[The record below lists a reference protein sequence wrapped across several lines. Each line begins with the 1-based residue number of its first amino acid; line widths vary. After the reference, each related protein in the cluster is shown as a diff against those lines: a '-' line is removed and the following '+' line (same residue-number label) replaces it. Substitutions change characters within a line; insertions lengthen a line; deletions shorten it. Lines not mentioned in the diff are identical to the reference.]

1 MKLLT
6 KELREKLPA
15 LYSQDGKGGK
25 AIAHIKFFTPWT
37 QWTWYVTEGQPVK
50 DGQGH
55 EIDFEFFGLVDGH
68 EKELGYFHLSELQEV
83 RGPMGLAIERDLWF
97 KPTPLDKIAPEI
109 FRDTP
114 EGANP

>member
-1 MKLLT
+1 MKLIT
-6 KELREKLPA
+6 QDIRRKLPP
-15 LYSQDGKGGK
+15 LRSQDGKGSK
-25 AIAHIKFFTPWT
+25 AIAYVKFFTPDA

-55 EIDFEFFGLVDGH
+55 EIDFEFFGLVEGH

-97 KPTPLDKIAPEI
+97 KPTPLDKIAPEL
-109 FRDTP
+109 FQDAP
-114 EGANP
+114 EGVRP